1 MFFTPNIR
9 GLEKLK
15 EALWD
20 TFNGKEFH
28 RNEKDL
34 EEIQMCM
41 FTEEDEKDWR
51 LETHSSIA
59 KQLLLEHFSDNKEID
74 YLTIEGFIIENTML
88 NGNQIIEHVLKPL
101 IQEGKM
107 KKLGYVKRS
116 SNYKGDKY
124 IIGVLKNGNY

>member
-1 MFFTPNIR
+1 
-9 GLEKLK
+9 
-15 EALWD
+15 
-20 TFNGKEFH
+20 
-28 RNEKDL
+28 
-34 EEIQMCM
+34 
-41 FTEEDEKDWR
+41 
-51 LETHSSIA
+51 
-59 KQLLLEHFSDNKEID
+59 
-74 YLTIEGFIIENTML
+74 ML